1 MAALHRLAFEVRRA
15 FRVFFLLCPAARF
28 AWCSAQ
34 LEQPCYCG
42 AKRDEIGNNAVG
54 WYRVCAAF
62 RVANQAP
69 GNEIDDA
76 G

>member
-1 MAALHRLAFEVRRA
+1 MCFLCSLTSRILAQLET
-15 FRVFFLLCPAARF
+15 FFLLCPAARF

-54 WYRVCAAF
+54 WHRVWAAF